1 MIALGAQLYTVRAFT
16 QTPEDIERTRR
27 KIKEIGFN
35 TIQIS
40 GFGYIEPQR
49 LADLVRELELDVCVT
64 HTPFDRLQND
74 LDAVIQEHRLIG
86 CDTIGLGAMP
96 AQYQSSKEGAQQF
109 IADIR
114 PIADHIREEG
124 LTFAYHNHNFEFQ
137 RYDGRLVMDMLIED
151 TDPDA
156 FHFILDTFW
165 LQMGGVNPPDYIR
178 KVAGRMKVCHFKDF
192 AVDHMKPIF
201 SEIGLGN
208 LDLKECFRACED
220 AGVKAI
226 VIEEDECPRDPFDCL
241 AVSLRNLKAIA
252 ANH

>member
-16 QTPEDIERTRR
+16 QTPEDIERTLR

-124 LTFAYHNHNFEFQ
+124 LTFASTLFWIPFGF
-137 RYDGRLVMDMLIED
+137 RWAASIRRI
-151 TDPDA
+151 
-156 FHFILDTFW
+156 TFGK
-165 LQMGGVNPPDYIR
+165 L
-178 KVAGRMKVCHFKDF
+178 
-192 AVDHMKPIF
+192 
-201 SEIGLGN
+201 
-208 LDLKECFRACED
+208 RA
-220 AGVKAI
+220 A
-226 VIEEDECPRDPFDCL
+226 
-241 AVSLRNLKAIA
+241 
-252 ANH
+252 